1 MNMRNWLSVISVVVA
16 LCLLFPGITKPV
28 LTIEGNIDK
37 SKLAQAGI
45 EMLAEEGDGRTRSML
60 MMFSNMLGLDKLEGE
75 ISAYNKT
82 QSILGTV
89 KELAN
94 NNNLLV
100 AALVGLFSIVIPS
113 LKLLLQLL
121 YCCLPLN
128 GFKQKLGLVI
138 CALSKWSMVDVF
150 VIALIVTY
158 LAGNAHGKSGEL
170 LVMNAQFGEGFWY
183 FSAYCIFAIIA
194 SNLIKTPDK
203 PQST

>member
-1 MNMRNWLSVISVVVA
+1 MRNFLSVVSVVIA

-60 MMFSNMLGLDKLEGE
+60 MMFSNMLGLDKLDGE
-75 ISAYNKT
+75 ISAYSKT
-82 QSILGTV
+82 QSIYGTITD
-89 KELAN
+89 LAN

-100 AALVGLFSIVIPS
+100 AALVGLFSVVVPS

-121 YCCLPLN
+121 YCCLPVSRL
-128 GFKQKLGLVI
+128 KQVCGNIV

-183 FSAYCIFAIIA
+183 FSGYCIFTVIA
-194 SNLIKTPDK
+194 SYLIKTQTKLQNTP
-203 PQST
+203 

>member
-1 MNMRNWLSVISVVVA
+1 MRNWLSVISVVVA

-60 MMFSNMLGLDKLEGE
+60 IMFSNMLGLDKLEGE

-89 KELAN
+89 KELAS
-94 NNNLLV
+94 NNNLFV

-194 SNLIKTPDK
+194 SNLIKTPAK

>member
-1 MNMRNWLSVISVVVA
+1 MRNWLSVISVVVA

-60 MMFSNMLGLDKLEGE
+60 MMFSNMLGLDRLEGE

-89 KELAN
+89 KELAS
-94 NNNLLV
+94 NNNLFV

>member
-1 MNMRNWLSVISVVVA
+1 MRNWLSVISVVIA

-89 KELAN
+89 KELAS
-94 NNNLLV
+94 NNNLFV
-100 AALVGLFSIVIPS
+100 ATLVGLFSIVIPS

>member
-1 MNMRNWLSVISVVVA
+1 MRNWLSVISVVVA

-89 KELAN
+89 QELAS
-94 NNNLLV
+94 NNNLFV

-128 GFKQKLGLVI
+128 GLKQKLGLVI

>member
-1 MNMRNWLSVISVVVA
+1 
-16 LCLLFPGITKPV
+16 
-28 LTIEGNIDK
+28 
-37 SKLAQAGI
+37 
-45 EMLAEEGDGRTRSML
+45 

-89 KELAN
+89 KELAS
-94 NNNLLV
+94 NNNLFV

>member
-1 MNMRNWLSVISVVVA
+1 MRNWLSVISVVVA

-28 LTIEGNIDK
+28 LTIEGSIDK

-89 KELAN
+89 KELAS
-94 NNNLLV
+94 NNNLFV

-194 SNLIKTPDK
+194 SNLIKTPAK

>member
-1 MNMRNWLSVISVVVA
+1 MRNWLSVISVVVA

-89 KELAN
+89 KELAS
-94 NNNLLV
+94 NNNLFV

-128 GFKQKLGLVI
+128 GFKQRLGLVI

-194 SNLIKTPDK
+194 SNLIKTPAK